1 MADYYPLISRAVA
14 ALEKNNGEN
23 RRAIYERARH
33 ALLAQLRGVTP
44 ALEESDITRERLA
57 LEESIRKVEAESA
70 RQFVEASRQMSAAK
84 LRQSRQWD
92 EPSKVGPPEARP
104 AEPRRWDEVEPPGS
118 APRRYVSPPPQAPQE
133 SAPAAPQEPTRR
145 AWSPAASPRA
155 MPDAQHSDSI
165 FDRPLPPAPS
175 ARDAGSGGEHRSPFD
190 VAPKD
195 VRGGV
200 TAEEV
205 GGAVAWA
212 EESEREG
219 DATAPAPEP
228 GRGRRFFDR
237 LKFGRS
243 EPRVSEPQAPQEP
256 MFEPQAR
263 HERMFESRGRQERM
277 FEPPP
282 HEPPAHEPSP
292 HEPSPHEFSQPML
305 ESSYAVDDAQP
316 PAHDAHAPTDAIDDE
331 YVYEESEED
340 LAPRRTYRGLIR
352 GLIAAAAVVLVVGIG
367 VWQWPNMVALYR
379 SFRAPA
385 VDTAHDAPPPAATR
399 PKITDR
405 IEPSSPQTPAAPAP
419 ATQAAVPAAQKVVLY
434 EEDPADPNGK
444 RFVGSAIWRTE
455 TVTPG
460 PGQPPELAIRAD
472 VEVPERKL
480 AMTWSLRRN
489 TDKGLPA
496 THTVEIMFKLPADFP
511 SGGISN
517 VPGILMKQ
525 AEQTRGTPLA
535 GLAVKV
541 TPGFYLIGLSN
552 AETDK
557 DRNLQLL
564 KERAWF
570 DIPVVYNNNRRAI
583 LALEK
588 GTPGE
593 RVFADAFKAWK
604 Q

>member
-1 MADYYPLISRAVA
+1 M
-14 ALEKNNGEN
+14 
-23 RRAIYERARH
+23 
-33 ALLAQLRGVTP
+33 
-44 ALEESDITRERLA
+44 
-57 LEESIRKVEAESA
+57 EAESA

-92 EPSKVGPPEARP
+92 EPSKIGPPEARP
-104 AEPRRWDEVEPPGS
+104 AE
-118 APRRYVSPPPQAPQE
+118 PRRYVSPPPQAPQE

-205 GGAVAWA
+205 GGATAWA

-243 EPRVSEPQAPQEP
+243 EPRVPEPQAPQEP
-256 MFEPQAR
+256 MFEPRA
-263 HERMFESRGRQERM
+263 RQERM
-277 FEPPP
+277 FEPRGRQERIF
-282 HEPPAHEPSP
+282 EPPAHEPSP
-292 HEPSPHEFSQPML
+292 HEDFSQPML

-331 YVYEESEED
+331 YVYEEAEED

-352 GLIAAAAVVLVVGIG
+352 GLIAAGVVVLIVGIG

-385 VDTAHDAPPPAATR
+385 VDTAHDAPPPPATR

-564 KERAWF
+564 KERGWQ
-570 DIPVVYNNNRRAI
+570 PSRRAYAARPYGRVDSFSDI
-583 LALEK
+583 SRRRIDRRGAEERDELAPPQIENRCLPVSTAGAARLRVRSRSIRLRCGNKTWAHRYSRVAGRSIGPIRCRRALEF
-588 GTPGE
+588 GLARMNCLRRRPQAG
-593 RVFADAFKAWK
+593 RSSRH
-604 Q
+604 